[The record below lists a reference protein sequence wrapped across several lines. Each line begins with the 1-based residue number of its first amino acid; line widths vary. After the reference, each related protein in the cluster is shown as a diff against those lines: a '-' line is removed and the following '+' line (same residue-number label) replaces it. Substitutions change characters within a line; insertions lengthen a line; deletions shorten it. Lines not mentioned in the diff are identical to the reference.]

1 MTCSGRSRPGL
12 FQALRDKAEPR
23 LGKVVGDVGQASSF
37 PYFAFII
44 MLIYLSLVVRVRA
57 LRGDFSSVGTITLTI
72 EVPLIFDS
80 RDSHP
85 LCAHEVFFQR
95 AIGGAVLNV
104 GFTPESGH

>member
-1 MTCSGRSRPGL
+1 
-12 FQALRDKAEPR
+12 AEPR

-44 MLIYLSLVVRVRA
+44 MP
-57 LRGDFSSVGTITLTI
+57 LTI

-85 LCAHEVFFQR
+85 LCAHEVFFNAQSAAQFLMSALPPKADIER
-95 AIGGAVLNV
+95 LSRNV
-104 GFTPESGH
+104 R

>member
-1 MTCSGRSRPGL
+1 MAGRVIAAESR
-12 FQALRDKAEPR
+12 RIEPR
-23 LGKVVGDVGQASSF
+23 RHASVEKERIPAAEAVAEKTGK
-37 PYFAFII
+37 
-44 MLIYLSLVVRVRA
+44 LVRVRA